1 MRVCM
6 LTSVPM
12 PPTEGIGHYVWNLSR
27 FLIEQG
33 HQVQIITR
41 GQRGKSAY
49 EELGDISVW
58 RPRFYPVY
66 PVHVHLHGLLVRRLA
81 RHLESEVDLF
91 HLHSPLPPP
100 IRSKRPILTTVHT
113 SRVGAMRVLS
123 GTDLNSLLTRLQVP
137 ISIQIERQVFACAD
151 QIVTVAQSVASELQN
166 SNCYGLKDKQI
177 AVLMNGVD
185 TNVFCAGEQHSSA
198 QYVLAVGRLDARK
211 GFGDLIEAMARVV
224 ERFPDVRLY
233 IAGSGPLEE
242 RLRTRVRQMALDHVV
257 RFLGHVQ
264 DRDEMVRLYRGAA
277 VFAHAAH
284 YEGLPSVL
292 LEAMAC
298 ERAVVS
304 TAVSGALDVLTDGVN
319 GLLTDSRAPYQLADA
334 ICRLLADAGL
344 RTRLGKA
351 ARRTVEDR
359 FSWQVVGNSY
369 LGIYRAL
376 LNGRVG

>member
-6 LTSVPM
+6 LTSAPM
-12 PPTEGIGHYVWNLSR
+12 PPIEGIGHYVWNLSR
-27 FLIEQG
+27 FLVEQR

-49 EELGDISVW
+49 EELEGISVW

-66 PVHVHLHGLLVRRLA
+66 PVHVHLHGLFVRRLV

-100 IRSKRPILTTVHT
+100 THSKRPVLTTVHT

>member
-6 LTSVPM
+6 LTSAPM
-12 PPTEGIGHYVWNLSR
+12 PPIEGIGHYVWNLSR

>member
-6 LTSVPM
+6 LTSAPM
-12 PPTEGIGHYVWNLSR
+12 PPIEGIGHYVWNLSR

-151 QIVTVAQSVASELQN
+151 QIVTVAQSVASELKN

-351 ARRTVEDR
+351 ARRAVEDR